1 MLIQKY
7 NHIEIVIYKLYRKRL
22 QILISWQEYTFHLK
36 AYCPWLLL
44 WIFTRRNEGRQPFIT
59 HTHTHS
65 TKYIVY
71 YENRRGER
79 KEMRERVK
87 KAALR
92 VWNEELPRVY
102 TLLHGIATSLSRP
115 QLIRTVTR
123 VKKKRRRRVF
133 FKSFLRLGWWVS
145 FSTAVS
151 PARQSFPRESKR
163 WTMEMTI
170 RLSYILLLVPG
181 RLIAHPIPYFCWFTA
196 PLVSY
201 IYVIVQLFSDR
212 MTTRGKASSWICHR
226 LGHDRKYNKDKR
238 NWPIDTRDHP
248 EETPDIMWFRSTR
261 IWMPRNGWK
270 CCWPV

>member
-1 MLIQKY
+1 MIWIYLPSRGILSLITSLDFHK
-7 NHIEIVIYKLYRKRL
+7 KKGRKA
-22 QILISWQEYTFHLK
+22 TFYPTHSRTQHK
-36 AYCPWLLL
+36 VHCLL
-44 WIFTRRNEGRQPFIT
+44 WKQERRKERNERKGEEGSFASLEWGTPTCVYLVTRYSNFAFSAA
-59 HTHTHS
+59 THS
-65 TKYIVY
+65 DSH
-71 YENRRGER
+71 EGE
-79 KEMRERVK
+79 
-87 KAALR
+87 
-92 VWNEELPRVY
+92 
-102 TLLHGIATSLSRP
+102 
-115 QLIRTVTR
+115 
-123 VKKKRRRRVF
+123 KKRRRRVF

-151 PARQSFPRESKR
+151 PARQSLPRQSKR

-170 RLSYILLLVPG
+170 RLSHILLLVPG

-212 MTTRGKASSWICHR
+212 MTTRGKTSSWICQR